1 MRNIASKAK
10 CFLLLVC
17 ICFAANTAWGL
28 DAPGVTATA
37 KGPNQINLT
46 WGRVSAPGWGYK
58 VEIQS
63 SGDSRYSSWTDLT
76 AALIN
81 GRNYLPYWVTEP
93 QYRDPTDGSGTSLG
107 SACQFP
113 VFGLKYGT
121 AYNFRVRSY
130 GKNDSGA
137 AQYSSY
143 SSTASATTYTPSIIR
158 HVKAGGP
165 YGSGDGTSEA
175 NAWGHIYNANSLSAG
190 TTNGTLIIVHGGNYA
205 GDGWAPSNSG
215 ASPSRKIVLQVD
227 PGETATVTSTGA
239 NNQVVNMGSRS
250 YVVVD
255 GLKTTAS
262 ATNEIFTIGSGGSR
276 NIWAN
281 CEVNASA
288 IPQSVYTPYVYGSYN
303 LLHQNYMHDVG
314 RLDQSG
320 GSGTGFT
327 GSNAAYNYLQY
338 CRHEKNGHDQLL
350 MYTNSHH
357 NAVLNNL
364 FDGGYGMAW
373 ETHHQSNRCLF
384 EGNIAKN
391 AAKNQPGVYKPNI
404 EISSDYHTIRRNFFL
419 SGSSHAIELS
429 AIEGATAQGNLIY
442 NNVIYGNTAGG
453 IWYMQGSATQAN
465 NIWANNII
473 YNNMG
478 NVSASGMPSPTYVEV
493 RGDYTGTKIHHN
505 CILYASPD
513 NPGAA
518 IINFNASGSNM
529 SVMQANSSYSS
540 YFYSNVTTTP
550 NFVDTAYFHLK
561 STSGLIDAGAVVSD
575 STWGNISYTGSSPD
589 IGAFEYSLGSSSG
602 GGSSTPI
609 SAPRNLRIVFD

>member
-1 MRNIASKAK
+1 MRSIASKAS

-17 ICFAANTAWGL
+17 LILAGNPAWGL
-28 DAPGVTATA
+28 DAPVVQATP

-46 WGRVSAPGWGYK
+46 WAGVSTPGWGYK

-93 QYRDPTDGSGTSLG
+93 QYRDPTDGTGTSLG
-107 SACQFP
+107 SPCQFP

-130 GKNDSGA
+130 GKTDAGA

-143 SSTASATTYTPSIIR
+143 SNTASATTYTPSTIR

-205 GDGWAPSNSG
+205 GDGWAPSNPG
-215 ASPSRKIVLQVD
+215 ASASRKIVLQVD
-227 PGETATVTSTGA
+227 PGETATVTSTGS
-239 NNQVVNMGSRS
+239 NGHVVNMGNRS
-250 YVVVD
+250 YLVVD

-262 ATNEIFTIGSGGSR
+262 SANEIFTIGSGGSR
-276 NIWAN
+276 NTWAN

-288 IPQSVYTPYVYGSYN
+288 VPQSVYSPYVYGSYN
-303 LLHQNYMHDVG
+303 LLHQNYMHDVS
-314 RLDQSG
+314 RQDQSG
-320 GSGTGFT
+320 GTGTGFN
-327 GSNAAYNYLQY
+327 GSSAAYNYLQY
-338 CRHEKNGHDQLL
+338 CRHERNGHDQVL

-357 NAVLNNL
+357 NALLNNL

-391 AAKNQPGVYKPNI
+391 AAKNQSGTYKPNV

-429 AIEGATAQGNLIY
+429 ALEGATAQGNLIY
-442 NNVIYGNTAGG
+442 NNVIYGNTGSG

-465 NIWANNII
+465 NVWANNII
-473 YNNMG
+473 YNNTG
-478 NVSASGMPSPTYVEV
+478 NVSGSGAPSPTYVEI
-493 RGDYTGTKIHHN
+493 RGTYNGTNIHHN
-505 CILYASPD
+505 CILHAD

-518 IINFNASGSNM
+518 IINFNLSGSN
-529 SVMQANSSYSS
+529 STVSQANSTYST
-540 YFYSNVTTTP
+540 YFHHNITTAP
-550 NFVDTAYFHLK
+550 NFIDTTDFALK
-561 STSGLIDAGAVVSD
+561 STSGLINAGAVVPD
-575 STWGNISYTGSSPD
+575 STWGNIPFSGSAPD
-589 IGAFEYSLGSSSG
+589 IGAFEYSLGASSG
-602 GGSSTPI
+602 GGGGTPPA
-609 SAPRNLRIVFD
+609 APRNLRIVAP